1 MGKDGDIEYENIK
14 TGASKR
20 EPQKIDE
27 KWGTKYGNIEFNI
40 NSSPLF

>member
-1 MGKDGDIEYENIK
+1 MGKDVEIEYKNIK
-14 TGASKR
+14 TEASKR
-20 EPQKIDE
+20 EHRKIDE